1 MISKD
6 KEWKKYKFSDLFD
19 INPKINI
26 KKLSNIPYVELKD
39 IKIGFRDVF
48 SKNRENLRDQ
58 NLNIKTYCF
67 LEFPHL

>member
-48 SKNRENLRDQ
+48 SKKSRELKG
-58 NLNIKTYCF
+58 IKI
-67 LEFPHL
+67 